1 MPLFVFGNSCPNWK
15 ELRKERMAKKRKH
28 DEIVRAWKAGKLTWN
43 EYIRQEKKYRT

>member
-1 MPLFVFGNSCPNWK
+1 MPFFGTSQIDWK
-15 ELRKERMAKKRKH
+15 FLRKKRMEKKRKH